1 MMNFNSRFLE
11 RRNFASPNY
20 AINKRGRTMSAATR
34 QRRYRARRKAG
45 RRVIMLEVDE
55 IELSAVL
62 EGLHFLS
69 PMNADDDEA
78 VQRALHDLLGVLCR
92 AMADDA

>member
-1 MMNFNSRFLE
+1 
-11 RRNFASPNY
+11 
-20 AINKRGRTMSAATR
+20 MSAATR

-45 RRVIMLEVDE
+45 RRVITLEVDE

-69 PMNADDDEA
+69 PLKADDNEA
-78 VQRALHDLLGVLCR
+78 VQRGLNDMIQVLCR
-92 AMADDA
+92 GLADNA